1 MMGIA
6 AVIYDSVPDSIA
18 QIHTNVHSMRRGD
31 PASTWALYHICPGMV
46 RCHITT
52 LEKMCVVFCVTPE
65 YPEPQSSRSRS
76 YSSSKS

>member
-6 AVIYDSVPDSIA
+6 AVIYSVPDSIA

-46 RCHITT
+46 RCHITASW
-52 LEKMCVVFCVTPE
+52 LGDAWQGRARRREL
-65 YPEPQSSRSRS
+65 
-76 YSSSKS
+76 